1 MPWNDYDRWIVVDAI
16 FAASLF
22 LFTAAAAPTPGPS
35 PSPKPA
41 ELGKPFELKAGEFA
55 TVGGAGLKVGFQ
67 GVSEDSRCPVN
78 VQCVW
83 EGDAAVEV
91 TLEKPPATKATRIL
105 HTSARNPRET
115 VYEGLKVRLKDLA
128 PLPKEGATLDARE
141 YRATLVVE
149 AP

>member
-1 MPWNDYDRWIVVDAI
+1 MNAI
-16 FAASLF
+16 FAAYLF
-22 LFTAAAAPTPGPS
+22 LFTTAVAAPPGPS

-41 ELGKPFELKAGEFA
+41 EMGKPFELKAGESA
-55 TVGGAGLKVGFQ
+55 MVGGLKVGFQ

-91 TLEKPPATKATRIL
+91 TLEKPPAAKATRSL

-115 VYEGLKVRLKDLA
+115 AYEGLKVRLKDLA
-128 PLPKEGATLDARE
+128 PLPKEGANVDAKE

>member
-1 MPWNDYDRWIVVDAI
+1 M
-16 FAASLF
+16 FASCVF
-22 LFTAAAAPTPGPS
+22 LFSAAVAAPPS
-35 PSPKPA
+35 PSPTPKPA

-91 TLEKPPATKATRIL
+91 TLEKPPAAKATRSL

-115 VYEGLKVRLKDLA
+115 AYEGLKVRLKDLA
-128 PLPKEGATLDARE
+128 PLPKEGATLDAKE